1 MAEIPKSQETKTPAT
16 SVESKRNSM
25 DSTESNESKES
36 TLTFSKIQ
44 SYYKKNFIFTKKKF
58 KTGPDRVVTP
68 QTQWK
73 VTSACLSI
81 WYPERSRKGYS
92 DINEVNAESLF
103 ANIDRYGLQKWMF
116 HTTIIEKQ
124 QYLEDIYNKHYKHN
138 VESH

>member
-1 MAEIPKSQETKTPAT
+1 
-16 SVESKRNSM
+16 M
-25 DSTESNESKES
+25 DSTESNKSKES
-36 TLTFSKIQ
+36 TPTFSKTIQ

-68 QTQWK
+68 QTRWK

-81 WYPERSRKGYS
+81 WYPERSRIGYS
-92 DINEVNAESLF
+92 DIVNAESLF
-103 ANIDRYGLQKWMF
+103 TNIDRYGLQKWMF